1 MKRGPS
7 HRPRNSIHLL
17 AFFTLLTASVIA
29 LAAAHVEPAANL
41 RNAVAFS
48 PDAPGTGYMPPPT
61 PRKRTADRQEAV
73 EAEVIALRPSGFGP
87 AEITRPAGRVL
98 VAVSNQTGT
107 ADVVLRL
114 SKEGDKRAHEVRLS
128 KNKRLWRKVVDL
140 APGAYTLTEA
150 SHPEW
155 TCRIIITP

>member
-1 MKRGPS
+1 MKRGLA
-7 HRPRNSIHLL
+7 HRPRNSVYLL

-48 PDAPGTGYMPPPT
+48 PDAPGTGYVSPPT
-61 PRKRTADRQEAV
+61 PRNRTADRPEAV
-73 EAEVIALRPSGFGP
+73 EAEVIALRPTGFEP

-98 VAVSNQTGT
+98 MAVSNQSGT
-107 ADVVLRL
+107 TEAVLRL

-140 APGAYTLTEA
+140 APGDYTLTEA

-155 TCRIIITP
+155 TCRITITP